1 LVPLF
6 RTKPRR
12 RSLRE
17 QAAEARTERRN
28 AVFALAAVFVYNI
41 VGVLDIVSTIA
52 AIELGRAQ
60 EANPLMRW
68 VMDEHGPGWIG
79 AKLFLQLVI
88 SGMVLWF
95 PHRIV
100 VSVFTLAIT
109 VNGLIVMNNFWIAFG
124 PL

>member
-1 LVPLF
+1 LVSLF
-6 RTKPRR
+6 RTKPREK
-12 RSLRE
+12 SLGAE
-17 QAAEARTERRN
+17 AAEAR
-28 AVFALAAVFVYNI
+28 AVRLNTVIALAAVAVYNI

-60 EANPLMRW
+60 EANPLMRAI
-68 VMDEHGPGWIG
+68 MDHHGAGWIG

-100 VSVFTLAIT
+100 IAVFALAVT
-109 VNGLIVMNNFWIAFG
+109 TNGLIVANNFLIAFG
-124 PL
+124 L

>member
-1 LVPLF
+1 MVFLL
-6 RTKPRR
+6 RTKPHERN
-12 RSLRE
+12 LGV
-17 QAAEARTERRN
+17 QAAEAR
-28 AVFALAAVFVYNI
+28 AVRLNGVVALAAVFVYNI

-60 EANPLMRW
+60 EANPLMRAI
-68 VMDEHGPGWIG
+68 MDHHGAGWIG

-100 VSVFTLAIT
+100 IGVFALAVTI
-109 VNGLIVMNNFWIAFG
+109 NGLIVANNFLIAFG
-124 PL
+124 V

>member
-1 LVPLF
+1 LLPLF
-6 RTKPRR
+6 STKLAK
-12 RSLRE
+12 RSLGE
-17 QAAEARTERRN
+17 QAAEARTERLN
-28 AVFALAAVFVYNI
+28 AVIALAAVFIYNI

-100 VSVFTLAIT
+100 IAVFAAAIT

-124 PL
+124 G

>member
-1 LVPLF
+1 MF
-6 RTKPRR
+6 RLSTSR
-12 RSLRE
+12 RSLGE
-17 QAAEARTERRN
+17 QAAEARAGRFN
-28 AVFALAAVFVYNI
+28 AVIALAAVFVYNI

-60 EANPLMRW
+60 EANPLMRAI
-68 VMDEHGPGWIG
+68 MESHGPGWIG

-100 VSVFTLAIT
+100 ITVFTLAIT
-109 VNGLIVMNNFWIAFG
+109 LNGLIVMNNFWIAFG
-124 PL
+124 P

>member
-1 LVPLF
+1 MVSLL
-6 RTKPRR
+6 RTKPRDK
-12 RSLRE
+12 SLGV
-17 QAAEARTERRN
+17 QASEARAERLN
-28 AVFALAAVFVYNI
+28 GVIALAAVFVYNI

-60 EANPLMRW
+60 EANPLMRAI
-68 VMDEHGPGWIG
+68 MENHGAGWIG

-100 VSVFTLAIT
+100 VGVFSLAIT
-109 VNGLIVMNNFWIAFG
+109 INGLIVANNFLIAFG
-124 PL
+124 S

>member
-1 LVPLF
+1 MVSLF
-6 RTKPRR
+6 KTTPREKA
-12 RSLRE
+12 LAA
-17 QAAEARTERRN
+17 QAAEARAIRLN
-28 AVFALAAVFVYNI
+28 VVIALAAVAVYNI

-60 EANPLMRW
+60 EANPLMRAI
-68 VMDEHGPGWIG
+68 MDHHGAGWIA

-100 VSVFTLAIT
+100 IAAFTLAVT
-109 VNGLIVMNNFWIAFG
+109 TNGLIVANNFLIAFG
-124 PL
+124 L